1 MIHRLPHVIQQLI
14 SQCHGLVNVI
24 EVLLEQNPEFHDL
37 FARLMWQQN
46 QPCVVH
52 TLPVINMGVINVA
65 QGMNGDSDNN
75 DPEQWSKAYKTP
87 ETFLP
92 PPCGEPDLPN
102 FSLDSSD
109 DHAVVYQVTCDAQ
122 PTSDDQVL
130 SSSVSEDGIERPDN
144 LTSNDTRDSMENSEK
159 FIGKSS

>member
-1 MIHRLPHVIQQLI
+1 MIHRLPHIIQQLI
-14 SQCHGLVNVI
+14 SQCHGL
-24 EVLLEQNPEFHDL
+24 EQNLEFHDL
-37 FARLMWQQN
+37 FAQLMCQQN

-65 QGMNGDSDNN
+65 QGMISDSDNN
-75 DPEQWSKAYKTP
+75 DPEQWSKAYKAP

-109 DHAVVYQVTCDAQ
+109 DHAVVQQVTCDAQ

-130 SSSVSEDGIERPDN
+130 SSSVSEDGSERLDN
-144 LTSNDTRDSMENSEK
+144 LTSTNARDSMENSEK
-159 FIGKSS
+159 FIGKSN